1 MKGIPDRDG
10 STPMIRQVL
19 NPDRD
24 DAHGWVG
31 ITMGELSQSH
41 GVLAGSVLA
50 MTPPWHTDAS
60 SGSMGATNRKLEVT
74 CLKCR
79 RMMAWSD
86 FVVSQWRRD
95 GTSRITYG
103 LDGGEE
109 AGKH

>member
-1 MKGIPDRDG
+1 
-10 STPMIRQVL
+10 
-19 NPDRD
+19 
-24 DAHGWVG
+24 
-31 ITMGELSQSH
+31 
-41 GVLAGSVLA
+41 
-50 MTPPWHTDAS
+50 
-60 SGSMGATNRKLEVT
+60 MGATNRKLEVT

-79 RMMAWSD
+79 RMTAWSD